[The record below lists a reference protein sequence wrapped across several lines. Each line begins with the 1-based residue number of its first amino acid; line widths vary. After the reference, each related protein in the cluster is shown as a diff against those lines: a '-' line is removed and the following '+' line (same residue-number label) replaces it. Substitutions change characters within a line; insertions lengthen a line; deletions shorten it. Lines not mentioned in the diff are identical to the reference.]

1 MGKTKVKC
9 KTYKLLS
16 IFVAN
21 MKLTKK
27 KKTIL
32 LNIYQYVNEYLLC
45 AIHIKI
51 LSESSWYRLGL
62 CSGSDELKEE
72 DCNSIVSTVF
82 LISLD

>member
-1 MGKTKVKC
+1 MQNIQVTFHFC
-9 KTYKLLS
+9 RQHE
-16 IFVAN
+16 IN
-21 MKLTKK
+21 QK